1 MSRALR
7 IWYWVLLQ
15 ASCRSAHYSAS
26 VSVVQQGKGNSSS
39 SSSYNPKAKA
49 SKGTAAPGPKSAVAA
64 SNKSISG
71 FGGTAKKGDDYDT
84 DGKPEPLEGWVEKK
98 GGGRVMGENWQKR
111 YLRIDERH
119 AKLAYHKTSR

>member
-1 MSRALR
+1 
-7 IWYWVLLQ
+7 LLTT
-15 ASCRSAHYSAS
+15 SSHFRL
-26 VSVVQQGKGNSSS
+26 QQGKGSS

-49 SKGTAAPGPKSAVAA
+49 SKGPSAKGTAAPGPKSAVAA

-71 FGGTAKKGDDYDT
+71 FGGTAKKGGDYDT